1 MPDYVKIWILIYE
14 VRMGLILCNF
24 WQSPRLCCCWLA
36 DHIFQHQVCRLGAQP
51 PAGCMSAV
59 LLILILYWPPHPH
72 THPCVL
78 CQYSY
83 LLSISWWEEVW
94 KCLVE
99 FRYTE
104 YLKLVR
110 EQHSFTQSYFILTL
124 LRKEKK
130 LMLAGATVYEEF
142 ENSPMSLGF
151 LWGLWFYLTS
161 QRCSR

>member
-1 MPDYVKIWILIYE
+1 MLKYGYWFTRSGWAWYCVTSDSLPGYAAA
-14 VRMGLILCNF
+14 G
-24 WQSPRLCCCWLA
+24 WQTTFFSIKCADLERSPQLVACLQYYW
-36 DHIFQHQVCRLGAQP
+36 FF
-51 PAGCMSAV
+51 
-59 LLILILYWPPHPH
+59 ILYWPPHPH

-83 LLSISWWEEVW
+83 LLSISWCEEVW

-130 LMLAGATVYEEF
+130 LMLPGATVYEEF
-142 ENSPMSLGF
+142 ENSPMSSGF